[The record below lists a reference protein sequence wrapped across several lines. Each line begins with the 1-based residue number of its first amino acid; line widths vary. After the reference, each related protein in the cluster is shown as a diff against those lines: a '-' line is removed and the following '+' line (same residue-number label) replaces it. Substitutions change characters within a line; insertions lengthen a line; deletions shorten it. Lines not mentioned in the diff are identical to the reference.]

1 MSCSCQWYRVC
12 DAGALRAEPLATLMS
27 CAVKNIKFA
36 HQGSTNGMSTTR
48 VRRYIPAIARLIQE
62 AGPHRRPAAVCMSP
76 VWPVP
81 CV

>member
-48 VRRYIPAIARLIQE
+48 VRRYTFALCWSTNVALARYQNE
-62 AGPHRRPAAVCMSP
+62 KYRGNGVP
-76 VWPVP
+76 VGSE
-81 CV
+81 